1 MSKLSKNVAIFSTIA
16 LITIGTAK
24 FAMADDV
31 DFQRLETALNSSKIT
46 LVEAIDIASKKV
58 DGKVLEAKFQPRKR
72 GNPSYDVEILTKE
85 KQIREVRIDAVT
97 SEVIR
102 NEVEEMYAPHRHRK
116 HNH

>member
-16 LITIGTAK
+16 LITVGTAK
-24 FAMADDV
+24 FAMADDA
-31 DFQRLETALNSSKIT
+31 DFQRLETALNNSKIT

-58 DGKVLEAKFQPRKR
+58 DGKVLEAEFHPRKQ

-85 KQIREVRIDAVT
+85 KQIKEVRIDAVT

-102 NEVEEMYAPHRHRK
+102 NEVKEMDAPHRHRR
-116 HNH
+116 HDS